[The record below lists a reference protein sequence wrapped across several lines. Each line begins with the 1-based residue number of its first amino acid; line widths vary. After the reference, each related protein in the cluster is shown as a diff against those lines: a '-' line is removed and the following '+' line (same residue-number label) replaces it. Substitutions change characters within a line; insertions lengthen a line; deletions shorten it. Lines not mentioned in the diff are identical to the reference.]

1 MVDLES
7 FFVYFRFLNPFN
19 SSFIFQFYQCSSKQV
34 KKQKTTKIW
43 ELNLKEH
50 LRGNKKKFDQD
61 LELKIQ
67 KRYVQNQAAIPI
79 PWSCKL

>member
-1 MVDLES
+1 
-7 FFVYFRFLNPFN
+7 
-19 SSFIFQFYQCSSKQV
+19 V

-79 PWSCKL
+79 P